1 VPPGCALLAPT
12 APAPPGSL
20 RPPGGV
26 IPPGTVFPP
35 GTLVLPGTVLT
46 PQCLLPKATGETNGR
61 QGGVDALLP
70 GGLLP

>member
-1 VPPGCALLAPT
+1 
-12 APAPPGSL
+12 
-20 RPPGGV
+20 
-26 IPPGTVFPP
+26 
-35 GTLVLPGTVLT
+35 VLPGTVLT